1 MEFTVLSKIG
11 SFERTWKIIFIIYVI
26 ASASEA
32 VDRFGIPFAEHHLK
46 GQGNVGHLGF
56 QTGVPP
62 IVVQR
67 SNRARPP
74 LHPTTSRKSSTG
86 VSANNQ
92 KRTVVTLT
100 DPLHDLRQIPGGD
113 EQTRKVYVAKAD
125 EERDNRVEEEK
136 KAVDSLDPPLKAWP
150 ITSFLVFRIP
160 GAAIYLIIC
169 AALAAT
175 IYTWSLAWIKSEDT
189 FPLFQCPS
197 SSVVEH
203 DVNVD
208 GTYCQL
214 TFSFDNITNYRA
226 AAVGFQKDN
235 GVGSTCWIP
244 SRYQYEDCGPGHLCY
259 VRCNAPVSCTL
270 ALNGPSGQPS
280 PKPFGGNSSCAKT
293 VKWGADEN
301 YYIDRGCTQTIYLQQ
316 DQATTVPQTAI
327 AVQPYCDLGS
337 TVSPADIIGIRGIFL
352 GALVFLLIYIVAVL
366 TIRTAYKRVMET
378 HAAELSILEP
388 HMNDVRED
396 MHSVVERRWCGLP
409 VSAGQPHDSLDHNG
423 PKFETGSLL
432 ELNTAAKPGKPPM
445 TSADHKRR
453 FASGSWRY
461 RLRLMAGL
469 RARKKAMVASRVRNN
484 TAIMGISYLLLIV
497 CIMCLV
503 LLDQPLNYVQFS
515 PRAFLDPIVY
525 PDTRNSRQGLYVW
538 LDVLAFSDYVI
549 EFIVLSLGIA
559 SSLFK
564 KGKEKQSTAKSPRES
579 SHELNTA
586 STGVTLSTRDVELG
600 IEPCPINEE
609 EGVEARSDPV
619 FPDSVCAIVLIHT
632 VVSPD
637 INYSYLPENNRI
649 LGAYWANK
657 IWIPYAGKKTTMGS
671 GGGGELKSGNSGVFE
686 PKSNGG
692 INSTFRYALMIDD
705 IETVLPSTFD
715 LHSLNLEETRPAAV
729 HFPVTIDP
737 RNRPSQDLAKFAD
750 MQLLYQLTLIR
761 FQSQFF
767 GAVLSTQRGVSLW
780 HRGTLDK
787 VLYEHGTE
795 PFSVSNLY
803 AGLLM
808 LRQRDEDTIE
818 LAEELAPQTFGK
830 SPYVD
835 VGFRPRNLLEC
846 VAQETESAAPARFM
860 MLYLREL
867 LWVPS
872 LTHFRSVIMKPY
884 LFFIPILSGILDFLR
899 PLHFVLLFG
908 SNWQERALTGDEN
921 SLRVGL
927 RVDDIRDI
935 PPCPPS
941 TEVDWFSVWKGAGP
955 HGNSGDHHHAER
967 QLSEEMEPGS
977 SDGRRGGLTD
987 GEISTPHHI
996 GAHRTRVVHTPT
1008 GHSPVVDPRVPP
1020 PVVQRSPRS
1029 RPPLHPSTPRRS
1041 RPGMLG
1047 SSPRSWAQSGGE
1059 ARSQLPSSTASSSE
1073 RGQQMVDEEKGKE
1086 AVEVVEDAAAGGV
1099 VEANTGGENGASD
1112 ESFYD
1117 GEYLGAGPIEQG
1129 GNQPPRFRADTFK
1142 SDGGESDFNSD
1153 AEGSIAGDG
1162 EIGGRGRLVGKGG
1175 VPVSTDRSFGAI
1187 LKQERQYLR
1196 ARTPPPFLSPLPEIV
1211 RVLGAIIALVLAV
1224 GVAVTIMVGSFGWVT
1239 ALNCPFPAVPF
1250 AATENIDGLYCRVRV
1265 SYASSIQ
1272 LQQDWSRI
1280 YAPFT
1285 ASVEDSSGSLGC
1297 RQEGSN
1303 EVNCLSTLPCDF
1315 TVQLS
1320 GGSSCPSDA
1329 ILWTQGGTN
1338 DVILPFDG
1346 SCRYLLA
1353 LDLQQSFVSGAG
1365 ISVEPFCTTDGEVPP
1380 GKVIIANALLILC
1393 AGWII
1398 FVVIGEIRFYVN
1410 RQKRA
1415 RMEKIDRAVMERKLP
1430 GIHAAYRR
1438 RVQASWTEQANREHR
1453 RLLEKQAEE
1462 QHSDTDSVKSPQS
1475 VFSVDVDS
1483 PSGLRSNVHMAFEH
1497 GNLQDLAGGLVKTV
1511 DEEGNPIH
1519 PYARFQSKEWRARV
1533 SVALLE
1539 IQYRAKT
1546 ALRRGVFYWALT
1558 LILSWLLLFL
1568 CCLLVVAVFPDQVYQ
1583 NSGKLDLWDYIRN
1596 GADGESVPV
1605 VAVID
1610 WLVLLDGLILTIL
1623 AFLPALLSSCWPPLP
1638 VSRKGR
1644 DGRSVSESVN
1654 AGAGAVAGG
1663 VPMGVL
1669 GEGNEQ
1675 SGELVT
1681 DVCVIV
1687 AMRSGCCTDPV
1698 KRGRVR
1704 KILRR
1709 CTTLLPPKVHGCSPI
1724 FVVEVGEG
1732 LSPAD
1737 DCCKMIQ
1744 DFVSPDVNYAYL
1756 PEDNKAMAIYWANKS
1771 WIPSVLRWANPQENR
1786 NSAFR
1791 YALLITDAD
1800 SDDDMMLPVALD
1812 LNTQK
1817 YRREGTKVVWYMP
1830 TVRGV
1835 SNMPSVTLRDYIVKQ
1850 RAIMSFTQE
1859 KLGGSCVVTPLK
1871 AVSLWDRAALHKT
1884 LAGFVGVNDTHS
1896 PGLLQPS
1903 LMMEQYL
1910 RHDFETCM
1918 GGSQIRTD
1926 TGSSNF
1932 ASECGRWYFRLR
1944 MFVVA
1949 FVPTIRLKGCC
1960 SREALVGRIWSF
1972 IADVVPTIVIILRP
1986 FLLVSIFVRQPALI
2000 GVYFGIYFVIFHG
2013 ISVALMAITLR
2024 NRRDVRR
2031 QWNWFTASIIFP
2043 FYKIYQYVVD
2053 IYPALLHVMFSVNRV
2068 PGGRQS
2074 TRTGASMPL
2083 PPAKDVD
2090 WFTVWRASSHSAS
2103 SLPNADPEPSS
2114 AQRRKYK
2121 NRRKNDQ

>member
-1 MEFTVLSKIG
+1 MEIADTPESSKGSGVTRGVPQQSRPPLPRTMHNASPPSIRHRRTTSSGVLRRVSYKGEGNDDENEQEISKVYDIPLSNKG
-11 SFERTWKIIFIIYVI
+11 
-26 ASASEA
+26 APEA

-197 SSVVEH
+197 SSVIEH

-301 YYIDRGCTQTIYLQQ
+301 DYIDRGCTQTIYLQQ

-352 GALVFLLIYIVAVL
+352 GALLPGNGACTWDVDGRRNLVRCLSRLLEI
-366 TIRTAYKRVMET
+366 
-378 HAAELSILEP
+378 
-388 HMNDVRED
+388 
-396 MHSVVERRWCGLP
+396 GLP
-409 VSAGQPHDSLDHNG
+409 ARQIFVVDCGSALTPVDD
-423 PKFETGSLL
+423 T
-432 ELNTAAKPGKPPM
+432 
-445 TSADHKRR
+445 
-453 FASGSWRY
+453 WR
-461 RLRLMAGL
+461 
-469 RARKKAMVASRVRNN
+469 V
-484 TAIMGISYLLLIV
+484 
-497 CIMCLV
+497 
-503 LLDQPLNYVQFS
+503 
-515 PRAFLDPIVY
+515 
-525 PDTRNSRQGLYVW
+525 
-538 LDVLAFSDYVI
+538 
-549 EFIVLSLGIA
+549 
-559 SSLFK
+559 
-564 KGKEKQSTAKSPRES
+564 
-579 SHELNTA
+579 
-586 STGVTLSTRDVELG
+586 
-600 IEPCPINEE
+600 
-609 EGVEARSDPV
+609 
-619 FPDSVCAIVLIHT
+619 IHT

-830 SPYVD
+830 SPYV
-835 VGFRPRNLLEC
+835 
-846 VAQETESAAPARFM
+846 
-860 MLYLREL
+860 
-867 LWVPS
+867 
-872 LTHFRSVIMKPY
+872 
-884 LFFIPILSGILDFLR
+884 
-899 PLHFVLLFG
+899 
-908 SNWQERALTGDEN
+908 
-921 SLRVGL
+921 
-927 RVDDIRDI
+927 
-935 PPCPPS
+935 
-941 TEVDWFSVWKGAGP
+941 WKGAGP

-996 GAHRTRVVHTPT
+996 GGHRTRVVHTPT

-1020 PVVQRSPRS
+1020 PLVQRSPRS

-1153 AEGSIAGDG
+1153 AEGSAAGDG

-1224 GVAVTIMVGSFGWVT
+1224 GVAVTIMVGSFGW
-1239 ALNCPFPAVPF
+1239 
-1250 AATENIDGLYCRVRV
+1250 
-1265 SYASSIQ
+1265 
-1272 LQQDWSRI
+1272 
-1280 YAPFT
+1280 
-1285 ASVEDSSGSLGC
+1285 
-1297 RQEGSN
+1297 
-1303 EVNCLSTLPCDF
+1303 
-1315 TVQLS
+1315 
-1320 GGSSCPSDA
+1320 
-1329 ILWTQGGTN
+1329 
-1338 DVILPFDG
+1338 
-1346 SCRYLLA
+1346 
-1353 LDLQQSFVSGAG
+1353 
-1365 ISVEPFCTTDGEVPP
+1365 
-1380 GKVIIANALLILC
+1380 
-1393 AGWII
+1393 
-1398 FVVIGEIRFYVN
+1398 
-1410 RQKRA
+1410 
-1415 RMEKIDRAVMERKLP
+1415 
-1430 GIHAAYRR
+1430 IHAAYRR

-1568 CCLLVVAVFPDQVYQ
+1568 CCLLVVAVFPDQVYP

-1596 GADGESVPV
+1596 GADGESVPA

-1644 DGRSVSESVN
+1644 EGRSVSESVN
-1654 AGAGAVAGG
+1654 AAVAGG